1 MSDKLTDDEFKT
13 TVISCPLNAY
23 DCRDIQI
30 CEGSLQQHFQ
40 SEQHQRSLA
49 EHAKY
54 IDNTADADT
63 TDTNSNMEDEHQSSL
78 GLYEKLSSLAQY
90 IDQTRNTLTNI
101 NENLVRH
108 LISSFPQHINATQEM
123 LSIEASSIDAVH
135 LNETVLQQQI
145 FSLKEQV
152 NNGYGILPQERGDII
167 AWKITNVHE
176 KMYDAMSE
184 RQTSIYSPPFYT
196 SPTGYKLCIRLY
208 LNGDGTSRGSH
219 ASIFLVVLRGEFD
232 GILKWP
238 FQFSVAFCLCDQ
250 RTILESNGTRE
261 PKHIIGCFK
270 PDTKSISFQKP
281 TLSVSIASGIPKF
294 CPLDELN
301 RSANENLYI
310 YQDTMIIK
318 TFINFNG
325 IDRKMLDFIFN
336 LNLALPVHIRQKL
349 IEDEVARHQH

>member
-176 KMYDAMSE
+176 KMLQALYQTLSQWRWHIT
-184 RQTSIYSPPFYT
+184 RQS
-196 SPTGYKLCIRLY
+196 CI
-208 LNGDGTSRGSH
+208 N
-219 ASIFLVVLRGEFD
+219 FLGRSS
-232 GILKWP
+232 
-238 FQFSVAFCLCDQ
+238 SVAFCLCDQ

>member
-1 MSDKLTDDEFKT
+1 MSDRLTDDKFKT

-30 CEGSLQQHFQ
+30 CEGSLQEHFL

-49 EHAKY
+49 EHAKH
-54 IDNTADADT
+54 IGNTTDADT
-63 TDTNSNMEDEHQSSL
+63 TDANSRMEDEHHSFL
-78 GLYEKLSSLAQY
+78 ELYEKLSSLAQY
-90 IDQTRNTLTNI
+90 TDQTRNILTNI
-101 NENLVRH
+101 NEDSLRYQ
-108 LISSFPQHINATQEM
+108 ISSFPQLADATQDM
-123 LSIEASSIDAVH
+123 LSTEALSLDGVH
-135 LNETVLQQQI
+135 LNVTVLQQQI

-208 LNGDGTSRGSH
+208 LNGDGTSRGTH

-238 FQFSVAFCLCDQ
+238 FQYSVAFCLCDQ
-250 RTILESNGTRE
+250 RTMLESNGTRE

-281 TLSVSIASGIPKF
+281 TSSVNIASGIPKF
-294 CPLDELN
+294 CSLDTLN
-301 RSANENLYI
+301 QSADDNLYI

-349 IEDEVARHQH
+349 IEDEVARCQH